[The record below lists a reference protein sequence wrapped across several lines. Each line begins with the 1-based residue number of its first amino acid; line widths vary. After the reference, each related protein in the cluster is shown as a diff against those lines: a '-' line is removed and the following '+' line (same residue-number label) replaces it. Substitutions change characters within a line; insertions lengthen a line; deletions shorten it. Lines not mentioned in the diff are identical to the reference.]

1 MAALDIPVEPAPD
14 EPLDPV
20 RRTIVQTALALAE
33 RAGSWDAV
41 HVHVV
46 AREAGISLADLR
58 RRFQDKDDIA
68 EGWFDTAD
76 AELLAAGT
84 QAGWRELEIRE
95 RLYRAIMTWL
105 DALAPHRRLVGG
117 MLRYKLHPEHL
128 HLQALGIMR
137 ISRTVQWLRDVAL
150 MPSVGWRRELEE
162 ATLTTIYLATFAY
175 WLTDKS
181 PGSRRTRRLLARL
194 LGSAERRAKWLGLGV

>member
-1 MAALDIPVEPAPD
+1 MASLDIPVEPTPD
-14 EPLDPV
+14 ELLDPV
-20 RRTIVQTALALAE
+20 RSTIVQTALTLAE

-46 AREAGISLADLR
+46 AREAGISLAALR
-58 RRFQDKDDIA
+58 RHFQDKDDIA
-68 EGWFDTAD
+68 EGWFDIAD
-76 AELLAAGT
+76 AELLSAGT
-84 QAGWRELEIRE
+84 QAGWGELEIRE
-95 RLYRAIMTWL
+95 RLYRAIMAWL

-128 HLQALGIMR
+128 HLQARGIKR

-162 ATLTTIYLATFAY
+162 ATLTTIYLTTFAY
-175 WLTDKS
+175 WLTDNS
-181 PGSRRTRRLLARL
+181 PGSQRTRRLLMRL